1 VGKGTPLTDQNGK
14 LRCHTSSLTDIS
26 TSGRPGIRTQLAHV
40 PTNIQDHAAKH
51 AWELISQRE
60 KASLLVL
67 KSH

>member
-1 VGKGTPLTDQNGK
+1 M
-14 LRCHTSSLTDIS
+14 
-26 TSGRPGIRTQLAHV
+26 QLAHV